1 MGLKEIGAK
10 SEGGARN
17 EGVKERER
25 EGNVI
30 TRKKP
35 SPSLTLRISS
45 NSSAKASAILPIQ
58 NCLNRARSS
67 ASLSGSV
74 GPGRISG
81 GRTLFGMVG
90 GGDGERAFFFL
101 EEEVVEG

>member
-1 MGLKEIGAK
+1 MKE
-10 SEGGARN
+10 ER
-17 EGVKERER
+17 GVKERER

-35 SPSLTLRISS
+35 SLSLTLRISS

-90 GGDGERAFFFL
+90 GGDGERAFFVL
-101 EEEVVEG
+101 DEEVVEG

>member
-1 MGLKEIGAK
+1 MK

-17 EGVKERER
+17 EE
-25 EGNVI
+25 EGEG
-30 TRKKP
+30 RKDYNPKK
-35 SPSLTLRISS
+35 SQATSLTLRISS

-101 EEEVVEG
+101 DEEVVEE